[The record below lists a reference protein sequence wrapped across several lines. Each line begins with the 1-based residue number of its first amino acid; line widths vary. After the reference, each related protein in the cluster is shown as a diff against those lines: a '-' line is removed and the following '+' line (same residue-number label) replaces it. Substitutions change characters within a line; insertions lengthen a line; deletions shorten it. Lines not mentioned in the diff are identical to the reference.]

1 MKPFKSF
8 KTLKPFKTLSEQDF
22 GFNDF
27 NGASAVERS
36 AAVERFEHPGEVR
49 SYGHG

>member
-22 GFNDF
+22 GFNDL
-27 NGASAVERS
+27 NGAQRLNTLNILAK
-36 AAVERFEHPGEVR
+36 
-49 SYGHG
+49 